1 MPRVRIVSTVVSD
14 IVCRTVRTGSSR
26 VKVRNMVLVA
36 LYRVESRVGIT
47 PGEARALLFVAFLLV
62 GGVSVQYAV
71 DMARARLANSP
82 VQIVWPPQ
90 QTADGLVLLS
100 ARDSAR
106 SAESEVITPTA
117 SGVEKSRLDERPD
130 ARPDDRPDDRPV
142 HRDDRVGINTASS
155 EELQRLPGIGPAIA
169 DRIIEYR
176 ARYGLFRSVD
186 ELTAVKGIGPKTFAK
201 LESQIVLNA
210 DDR

>member
-1 MPRVRIVSTVVSD
+1 MVSTVVSG
-14 IVCRTVRTGSSR
+14 IVDRTIRTGSSR

-36 LYRVESRVGIT
+36 LYRLESRVGIT
-47 PGEARALLFVAFLLV
+47 PGEARALLFVAILLV

-71 DMARARLANSP
+71 DTARARLADSP
-82 VQIVWPPQ
+82 VQISWPPHR
-90 QTADGLVLLS
+90 TADGLDMLS
-100 ARDSAR
+100 ALDSAR
-106 SAESEVITPTA
+106 SAESDVITMTA
-117 SGVEKSRLDERPD
+117 AG
-130 ARPDDRPDDRPV
+130 
-142 HRDDRVGINTASS
+142 DRVGINTASS

-169 DRIIEYR
+169 ERIIEYR